1 MTEVQQAAETLPG
14 TMQAQT
20 QYTVG
25 IMRATVDTT
34 SATAGQELVAR
45 AVDKIRSTLTGEL
58 GLNIKFFTFNG
69 PPIRP
74 AEGRYP
80 AFDLLQI
87 GLVEKLERHIDFL
100 LIVSEIDLSS
110 STISYAVALPS
121 QVTNVGILSV
131 KRLFPSFWG
140 EEPALETTAQRLG
153 NLMLHT
159 LGHLLN
165 LPHAPARDNVMYD
178 FGEIA
183 ALDEMNGFSSEQVT
197 RIQNTLPAEAREA
210 RLQEGAVTPFVL
222 RQLLRNAR
230 TIWRAMLRANPL
242 RLIGRMPTM
251 LAAAGSAMVVLFF
264 SAEVWDVADA
274 ILWYQLLLFV
284 LFALVIATTVLYQ
297 AFSFRPLAPRGGVL
311 AETTIVSSATTL
323 LSMAVTT
330 ALLFLGFMLLTAVS
344 GLTVFPAQLK
354 TSWTSVAPATT
365 VADHFKLGAF
375 LASVGV
381 LAGSLGGRA
390 DSKRLVRSVLF
401 LDEET

>member
-1 MTEVQQAAETLPG
+1 MTEVGQDEKTEAAMAPPE
-14 TMQAQT
+14 A

-25 IMRATVDTT
+25 IMRATMATT
-34 SATAGQELVAR
+34 GSNSGQKLVAL
-45 AVDKIRSTLTGEL
+45 AVEKIRSTLTNEL
-58 GLNIKFFTFNG
+58 GLNIKFFTFDG
-69 PPIRP
+69 PAIRP
-74 AEGRYP
+74 ADGRYP

-100 LIVSEIDLSS
+100 LIISEIDLAS
-110 STISYAVALPS
+110 STVSYAVALPS

-131 KRLFPSFWG
+131 KRLYPSFWG
-140 EEPALETTAQRLG
+140 QEPALETAVQRLG

-165 LPHAPARDNVMYD
+165 LPHAPAPGNAMYD
-178 FGEIA
+178 FGDVA
-183 ALDEMNGFSSEQVT
+183 ALGEMDGFNSEQVA
-197 RIQNTLPAEAREA
+197 RIRSTLPEEAREA
-210 RLQEGAVTPFVL
+210 RLQKGAATPFVL
-222 RQLLRNAR
+222 RQLWRNAG
-230 TIWRAMLRANPL
+230 TIWQATLRANPF

-284 LFALVIATTVLYQ
+284 LFALVLATTVLYR

-311 AETTIVSSATTL
+311 AETTIVTAATTL
-323 LSMAVTT
+323 LSMAATT
-330 ALLFLGFMLLTAVS
+330 LLLFLGFMLLTAVS
-344 GLTVFPAQLK
+344 GMTVFPAELK

-365 VADHFKLGAF
+365 VADHLKLGAF